1 MVTNQGKRW
10 SKQEARHVK
19 NAGKMGRMP
28 QVAALPYRIG
38 HDGQVEIL
46 LITTRR
52 TKRYIFPKGWRMK
65 GRSDAEAAAQEAM
78 EEAGVLG
85 TVSKHPIGQY
95 FYWKELSRMSIQI
108 RVSVYT
114 LAVSEQL
121 WQWPEKDQ
129 RNRIWVHP
137 DRAAFMISDRS
148 LIPFIKEV
156 QQLSQNLREL

>member
-1 MVTNQGKRW
+1 
-10 SKQEARHVK
+10 
-19 NAGKMGRMP
+19 MP

-38 HDGQVEIL
+38 DGGQVEIL
-46 LITTRR
+46 LVTTRR

-65 GRSDAEAAAQEAM
+65 GRSDAEAAAQEAQ

-85 TVSKHPIGQY
+85 TISKHPIGQY

-114 LAVSEQL
+114 LAVVEQL
-121 WQWPEKDQ
+121 WQWPEQDE
-129 RNRIWVHP
+129 RTRIWVHP
-137 DRAAFMISDRS
+137 DRAAVMISDRA

-156 QQLSQNLREL
+156 QRFSQVLVNSNEIA

>member
-1 MVTNQGKRW
+1 MSSKREGRHTKSVGKTG
-10 SKQEARHVK
+10 S
-19 NAGKMGRMP
+19 MP

-38 HDGQVEIL
+38 DDGQVEIL

-65 GRSDAEAAAQEAM
+65 GRSDPEAAAQEAK

-85 TVSKHPIGQY
+85 TISKHPIGHY

-108 RVSVYT
+108 RVSVYA
-114 LAVSEQL
+114 LVVSEQL
-121 WQWPEKDQ
+121 WQWPEQDE
-129 RNRIWVHP
+129 RTRIWVHP
-137 DRAAFMISDRS
+137 DRAAVMISDRA

-156 QQLSQNLREL
+156 QQLPQNLREL

>member
-1 MVTNQGKRW
+1 VCLGCRL
-10 SKQEARHVK
+10 VF
-19 NAGKMGRMP
+19 
-28 QVAALPYRIG
+28 RIG
-38 HDGQVEIL
+38 DDGQVEIL

-65 GRSDAEAAAQEAM
+65 GRSDAEAAAQEAK

-95 FYWKELSRMSIQI
+95 FYRKEFSRLSIQI

-121 WQWPEKDQ
+121 WQWPEQDQ
-129 RNRIWVHP
+129 RSRIWVHP
-137 DRAAFMISDRS
+137 DRAAFMISDRF

-156 QQLSQNLREL
+156 QQLSKDFGAL